1 MQRNSAPG
9 NSAAYAKEAARILS
23 LYAKYNRRV
32 TPEML
37 NAKTYSF
44 NYGEWKRVVNEYNTL
59 ALDAHNLGFLLPSE
73 YRDAYDQLISF
84 PVQACSNLYN
94 MYYAQA
100 KNQALAA
107 KKDPEANYWA
117 DKVVSCF
124 QRDSILTDYYHKTI
138 SDGKWNHLM
147 SQIHIGYTSWNN
159 PEKRTMPKITRVPER
174 SVPYTFKETKGY
186 VSIEAG
192 HFTRAVSEGKT
203 TWSIIPGFGKTLS
216 GITTLP
222 VTLTPEKMYLEYDIE
237 MEKTGNVRVELL
249 LAPTLNFNENKGLSY
264 AVSFDGGKEQ
274 IINFNGHYT
283 GELGKW
289 QSNPI
294 IESRSIQQVAK
305 KGMHTLRIRPLN
317 PGIVIEKILIHAG
330 GLKPSYLGAPETLKP
345 L

>member
-1 MQRNSAPG
+1 
-9 NSAAYAKEAARILS
+9 
-23 LYAKYNRRV
+23 
-32 TPEML
+32 
-37 NAKTYSF
+37 
-44 NYGEWKRVVNEYNTL
+44 
-59 ALDAHNLGFLLPSE
+59 
-73 YRDAYDQLISF
+73 
-84 PVQACSNLYN
+84 
-94 MYYAQA
+94 
-100 KNQALAA
+100 
-107 KKDPEANYWA
+107 
-117 DKVVSCF
+117 
-124 QRDSILTDYYHKTI
+124 
-138 SDGKWNHLM
+138 M

-159 PEKRTMPKITRVPER
+159 PEKRTMPQITRVPER

-186 VSIEAG
+186 VSIEAE

-222 VTLTPEKMYLEYDIE
+222 VTLTPEKMCLEYDIE

-294 IESRSIQQVAK
+294 IESRSIHQLTK

-330 GLKPSYLGAPETLKP
+330 GLKPSYLGAPETRKP